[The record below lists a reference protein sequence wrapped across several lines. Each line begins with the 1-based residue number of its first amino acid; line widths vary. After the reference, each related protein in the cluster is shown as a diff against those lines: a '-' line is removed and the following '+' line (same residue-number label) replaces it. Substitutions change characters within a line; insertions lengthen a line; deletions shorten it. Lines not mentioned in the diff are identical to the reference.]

1 MKIFERVRSVL
12 RGLLSKKR
20 SATQTESGQAGATR
34 GDSHVAL
41 ARESLTALL
50 DDDRVP
56 AAVRSQLAEDYASV
70 RDMLDKLEN
79 GHVHIAAFGRVGVGK
94 SSVLNALLGESRFST
109 SPLHGETREAGL
121 ASWHSEKTGGVYLV
135 DTPGLDEVG
144 GEERETVARE
154 AAARSDLL
162 VFVADGDLAAP
173 ETEALQE
180 LVSMGRPVLL
190 ALNKCDRYSPEE
202 VGELIARLE
211 ERTADLIDPANIIA
225 VTADPRPTVRV
236 VRYADGDENEEVG
249 KAAAD
254 VHRLRE
260 RLWSILEDEGKTLA
274 AMNASL
280 FAGHL
285 SDAVGLKVVEARRN
299 LAEKLVRTYCVAKG
313 VGVAFNPVPVVDL
326 LAAAAIDAGMV
337 VHLSRLYGLPLTRRE
352 AGSLISVV
360 VTQMAALMGTVWAVH
375 LVSSALKLG
384 TGGMSVMLTAG
395 AQGAVAYYGTYV
407 VGRAAERYFAQGK
420 SWGDGGPQLVIEEI
434 LESIDRDSLLQQA
447 KTDIRSRLSS
457 GKN

>member
-1 MKIFERVRSVL
+1 M
-12 RGLLSKKR
+12 
-20 SATQTESGQAGATR
+20 TR

-50 DDDRVP
+50 DDERVP
-56 AAVRSQLAEDYASV
+56 ATVRAQLADDYADV
-70 RDMLDKLEN
+70 RNMLDKLEN

-94 SSVLNALLGESRFST
+94 SSVLNALLGEPRFST

-121 ASWHSEKTGGVYLV
+121 ASWHSEKSGGVYLV
-135 DTPGLDEVG
+135 DTPGIDEVG
-144 GEERETVARE
+144 GEEREIAARE

-173 ETEALQE
+173 EIQALQE

-190 ALNKCDRYSPEE
+190 ALNKCDRYTADE
-202 VGELIARLE
+202 VRELVARLG
-211 ERTADLIDPANIIA
+211 ERTADLIDPGNIIA
-225 VTADPRPTVRV
+225 VAADPRPAVGAVRH
-236 VRYADGDENEEVG
+236 ADGADNAETGEVVP
-249 KAAAD
+249 D
-254 VHRLRE
+254 VDSLRE
-260 RLWSILEDEGKTLA
+260 RLWSILEEEGKTLA

-299 LAEKLVRTYCVAKG
+299 LAESLVRTYCIAKG
-313 VGVAFNPVPVVDL
+313 VGVAINPIPVMDL

-337 VHLSRLYGLPLTRRE
+337 VHLSRLYGMPLTRRE

-407 VGRAAERYFAQGK
+407 VGRAAERYFALGK

-434 LESIDRDSLLQQA
+434 LESIDRDSLLKQA
-447 KTDIRSRLSS
+447 KADIRSRLSEARS
-457 GKN
+457 

>member
-1 MKIFERVRSVL
+1 M
-12 RGLLSKKR
+12 
-20 SATQTESGQAGATR
+20 TR

-50 DDDRVP
+50 DDERVP
-56 AAVRSQLAEDYASV
+56 ATVRAQLADDYADV
-70 RDMLDKLEN
+70 RNMLDKLEN

-94 SSVLNALLGESRFST
+94 SSVLNALLGEPRFST

-121 ASWHSEKTGGVYLV
+121 ASWHSEKSGGVYLV
-135 DTPGLDEVG
+135 DTPGIDEVG
-144 GEERETVARE
+144 GEEREIAARE

-173 ETEALQE
+173 EIEALRE

-190 ALNKCDRYSPEE
+190 ALNKCDRYTADE
-202 VGELIARLE
+202 VHELVERLG
-211 ERTADLIDPANIIA
+211 ERTADLIDPGNIIA
-225 VTADPRPTVRV
+225 VAADPRSAAGAVRH
-236 VRYADGDENEEVG
+236 ADGADSAESGEVVP
-249 KAAAD
+249 D
-254 VHRLRE
+254 VDSLRE
-260 RLWSILEDEGKTLA
+260 RLWSILEEEGKTLA

-299 LAEKLVRTYCVAKG
+299 LAESLVRTYCIAKG
-313 VGVAFNPVPVVDL
+313 VGVAINPIPVMDL

-337 VHLSRLYGLPLTRRE
+337 VHLSRLYGMPLTRRE

-407 VGRAAERYFAQGK
+407 VGRAAERYFALGK

-434 LESIDRDSLLQQA
+434 LESIDRDSLLKQA
-447 KTDIRSRLSS
+447 KADIRSRLSEARS
-457 GKN
+457 

>member
-1 MKIFERVRSVL
+1 MLDDERVPE
-12 RGLLSKKR
+12 
-20 SATQTESGQAGATR
+20 T
-34 GDSHVAL
+34 
-41 ARESLTALL
+41 
-50 DDDRVP
+50 
-56 AAVRSQLAEDYASV
+56 VRAQLADDYADV
-70 RDMLDKLEN
+70 RNMLDKLEN

-94 SSVLNALLGESRFST
+94 SSVLNALLGEPRFST

-121 ASWHSEKTGGVYLV
+121 ASWHSEKSGGVYLV
-135 DTPGLDEVG
+135 DTPGIDEVG
-144 GEERETVARE
+144 GEERETAARE

-173 ETEALQE
+173 EIQALRE

-190 ALNKCDRYSPEE
+190 ALNKCDRYTADE
-202 VGELIARLE
+202 VHELVARLG
-211 ERTADLIDPANIIA
+211 ERTAELIDPGNIIA
-225 VTADPRPTVRV
+225 VAADPRPAVRV
-236 VRYADGDENEEVG
+236 VRHADGAEDEETGEAVP
-249 KAAAD
+249 D
-254 VHRLRE
+254 VDSLRE
-260 RLWSILEDEGKTLA
+260 RLWSILEEEGKTLA

-299 LAEKLVRTYCVAKG
+299 LAEKLVRTYCIAKG
-313 VGVAFNPVPVVDL
+313 VGVAINPIPVMDL

-337 VHLSRLYGLPLTRRE
+337 VHLSRLYGMPLTRRE

-407 VGRAAERYFAQGK
+407 VGRAAERYFALGK

-434 LESIDRDSLLQQA
+434 LESIDRDSLLKQA
-447 KTDIRSRLSS
+447 KADIRSRLSS
-457 GKN
+457 ARG

>member
-1 MKIFERVRSVL
+1 M
-12 RGLLSKKR
+12 
-20 SATQTESGQAGATR
+20 TR

-50 DDDRVP
+50 DDERVP
-56 AAVRSQLAEDYASV
+56 ATVRAQLADDYADV
-70 RDMLDKLEN
+70 RNMLDKLEN

-94 SSVLNALLGESRFST
+94 SSVLNALLGEPRFST

-121 ASWHSEKTGGVYLV
+121 ASWHSEKSGGVYLV
-135 DTPGLDEVG
+135 DTPGIDEVG
-144 GEERETVARE
+144 GEEREIAARE

-173 ETEALQE
+173 EIEALRE

-190 ALNKCDRYSPEE
+190 ALNKCDRYTADE
-202 VGELIARLE
+202 VRELVERLG
-211 ERTADLIDPANIIA
+211 ERTADLIDPGNIIA
-225 VTADPRPTVRV
+225 VAADPRSAAGAVRH
-236 VRYADGDENEEVG
+236 ADGADSAESGEVVP
-249 KAAAD
+249 D
-254 VHRLRE
+254 VDSLRE
-260 RLWSILEDEGKTLA
+260 RLWSILEEEGKTLA

-299 LAEKLVRTYCVAKG
+299 LAESLVRTYCIAKG
-313 VGVAFNPVPVVDL
+313 VGVAINPIPVMDL

-337 VHLSRLYGLPLTRRE
+337 VHLSRLYGMPLTRRE

-407 VGRAAERYFAQGK
+407 VGRAAERYFALGK

-434 LESIDRDSLLQQA
+434 LESIDRDSLLKQA
-447 KTDIRSRLSS
+447 KADIRSRLSEARS
-457 GKN
+457 